1 MEEGRWRRVSA
12 LFVAALEGD
21 PAERAALLAASADP
35 ELQREVES
43 LLAAHEA
50 TGPLD
55 RLAGQMDGLR
65 KDALSRSSRSSR
77 LGSGGGER
85 PPGLEP
91 GQCLGRHEIRGRLGS
106 GGMGEV
112 YRAYDPRLQ
121 REVAIKVLDR
131 RVLERPGARLR
142 FEQEARAAS
151 ALNHP
156 NIITVYDIGEE
167 ASFPYIVMEL
177 VEGSSLRQMLG
188 GPWPVDL
195 ILHLSVQIAG
205 GLVAAHE
212 RQIVHLDLKP
222 ENILVNR
229 QGAAKIL
236 DFGLAQFRRHEP
248 GLGSAEA
255 AATAPSGTVPAGPL
269 VGTLGYLPPESLA
282 EEPADSRADQFS
294 FGAILYEMAAGARAF
309 PGRTSL
315 ETLAMTVR
323 EDPRPLSEVRT
334 DLPPRL
340 AQLITRCLRK
350 DPGERFPGTRILLD
364 EIRAV
369 RRAIPHGARADAARR
384 PVALPAQRTRLIGRE
399 RELEEIQRLILD
411 KEVRLLTLTGP
422 GGTGKTRLSLRAAEL
437 LSPYFLGGVFFV
449 PLSPINDAALVAPTI
464 AGMLGGLTGAPRSS
478 LAAVIAELRS
488 TNAPTLL
495 VLDNFEQVIDAA
507 PTVSD
512 LLAACPDLTM
522 ILTSREVLRLYG
534 EHGFPVS
541 TLGLPDPARL
551 PPLDALAQYPALA
564 LFVERAQAVNPAF
577 GLTPE
582 NAGAVAQLCAGLDGL
597 PLALEL
603 AAAQARM
610 LSPEAMLSRFEHR
623 LGFLT
628 EGPRDLPGRQQ
639 TLRRTIDWSH
649 QLLDAREQAV
659 FRRLGVFA
667 GGFTLEAAQ
676 AVSDPYATLDLPA
689 DQAVR
694 ALVDKSL
701 LDVRESLEGEPR
713 FSMLETL
720 REYAAEKLAES
731 GEEERSRQ
739 AHAAYFLVLAEE
751 GAFALASSG
760 PSHWLKRFETEHD
773 NFRVALEWLTQQ
785 GNADWGLRMALGLFP
800 FWERGEHVAEARRRL
815 GSLLALEEGRTLP
828 GRRVNAVFAVGVL
841 AHIQGEVEKGIEL
854 HEQCLE
860 SYRALGDHRGIVV
873 ALMGLGHQYADLG
886 DCEKARSALQE
897 SLAVWERLGDQAG
910 FARSLSNL
918 GFVARSQG
926 RLDEARTHYVKAA
939 SIFAELGDHLSHA
952 WAMNHEGDAAREQ
965 GELDAAASLCEG
977 ALATFRAL
985 DDDWGLGSALTDLG
999 AIARQRGDY
1008 AAAGRLY
1015 CEALA
1020 SFVRLD
1026 HRRGIARLLESLAF
1040 LAAEEGRAEHGLRL
1054 AAAASVLRDRIGA
1067 PPSQV
1072 VQAELERSLDVMHRA
1087 LGLDAARH
1095 VWREGLAMPVDE
1107 AIRLATGGCAA
1118 GPASS

>member
-1 MEEGRWRRVSA
+1 MDEVRWRRVSA

-21 PAERAALLAASADP
+21 PAERATLLAASVDP
-35 ELQREVES
+35 DLRREVES

-55 RLAGQMDGLR
+55 RLAGQMDVLR
-65 KDALSRSSRSSR
+65 KDALSRSPRSPR
-77 LGSGGGER
+77 LGSGGDER
-85 PPGLEP
+85 PPSLEP
-91 GQCLGRHEIRGRLGS
+91 GQCLGRHEIRGRLGA

-112 YRAYDPRLQ
+112 YRAYDTRLQ
-121 REVAIKVLDR
+121 REVAIKVLGR
-131 RVLERPGARLR
+131 GVLERPGARLR

-167 ASFPYIVMEL
+167 ASCPYIVMEV

-195 ILHLSVQIAG
+195 MLHLSVQIAD

-212 RQIVHLDLKP
+212 RQIIHLDLKP

-236 DFGLAQFRRHEP
+236 DFGLAQFRRHDEEP
-248 GLGSAEA
+248 VGAER
-255 AATAPSGTVPAGPL
+255 TPGPL
-269 VGTLGYLPPESLA
+269 LGTLGYLPPETLA
-282 EEPADSRADQFS
+282 DEPADSRADQFS

-315 ETLAMTVR
+315 ETLAMTLG
-323 EDPRPLSEVRT
+323 DGPRPLSEVRP

-340 AQLITRCLRK
+340 AQAITRCLRK
-350 DPGERFPGTRILLD
+350 EPTERFPSTRILLD

-369 RRAIPHGARADAARR
+369 RRAPPPGARPEPAPRR
-384 PVALPAQRTRLIGRE
+384 VALPAQRTRLIGRE
-399 RELEEIQRLILD
+399 RELEEIQRLIVE

-422 GGTGKTRLSLRAAEL
+422 GGTGKTRLGLRAAEM
-437 LSPYFLGGVFFV
+437 LSPHFVGGVFFV

-464 AGMLGGLTGAPRSS
+464 AAMLGGLAGVPRSS
-478 LAAVIAELRS
+478 LAGVIADLQS
-488 TNAPTLL
+488 ANAPTLV

-512 LLAACPDLTM
+512 LLAACPDLTI

-541 TLGLPDPARL
+541 TLELPDPARL
-551 PPLDALAQYPALA
+551 PPLDVLAQYPALA
-564 LFVERAQAVNPAF
+564 LFVERARAVNPAF
-577 GLTPE
+577 GLTAE
-582 NAGAVAQLCAGLDGL
+582 NAAAVAALCAGLDGL

-603 AAAQARM
+603 AAAQARI

-623 LGFLT
+623 LGLLT
-628 EGPRDLPGRQQ
+628 EGPRDLPSRQQ

-649 QLLDAREQAV
+649 QLLEAREQAV

-676 AVSDPYATLDLPA
+676 AVSDPYGTLGLAT

-701 LDVRESLEGEPR
+701 LEVRESAEGEPR

-720 REYAAEKLAES
+720 REYALEKLVES
-731 GEEERSRQ
+731 GEEDRSRR

-751 GAFALASSG
+751 GFVSLASSG
-760 PSHWLKRFETEHD
+760 PPHWLKRFETEHD

-800 FWERGEHVAEARRRL
+800 FWERGEHLAEGRRRL
-815 GSLLALEEGRTLP
+815 GSLLDLEEGWAVP
-828 GRRVNAVFAVGVL
+828 GRRANAVFAAAVL
-841 AHIQGEVEKGIEL
+841 AHIQGDVEKGIEL
-854 HEQCLE
+854 HAQSLQI
-860 SYRALGDHRGIVV
+860 YRELGDERGVVV
-873 ALMGLGHQYADLG
+873 ALVALGTQYVAVSQY
-886 DCEKARSALQE
+886 EKAESVLQE
-897 SLAVWERLGDQAG
+897 SLEAWQRLGDQAG

-918 GFVARSQG
+918 GYVARVQG
-926 RLDEARTHYVKAA
+926 RLHEARARYVEAA
-939 SIFAELGDHLSHA
+939 AIFAELGDRLSHA
-952 WAMNHEGDAAREQ
+952 WAINHEGDAAREQ
-965 GELDAAASLCEG
+965 GRPDAAASLYER

-985 DDDWGLGSALTDLG
+985 ENDWGIGTSLADLG

-1015 CEALA
+1015 REALH

-1026 HRRGIARLLESLAF
+1026 HRRGIARLLESLAC
-1040 LAAEEGRAEHGLRL
+1040 LAAEEGRAEHGLLL
-1054 AAAASVLRDRIGA
+1054 AAAASVLRDRVGA
-1067 PPSQV
+1067 PPSPA
-1072 VQAELERSLDVMHRA
+1072 VQSELQRSLGAMRQA
-1087 LGLDAARH
+1087 LGLEAARR
-1095 VWREGLAMPVDE
+1095 VWREGVAMPVE
-1107 AIRLATGGCAA
+1107 GVIRLATGGRA
-1118 GPASS
+1118 